1 MGSICQMLSISKKND
16 EREWED
22 RHSEGFST
30 PDRSHSLPESISSSG
45 RINLENLLT
54 SGDDKCSLIEG
65 MPSHAELLSQIEE
78 LKKNEEILSNEIR
91 SVVAKERKL
100 AKVNSALRDKAMNW
114 KTKEDRLEQEIWLLK
129 KMVVLHSNEKKLA
142 SASSLDGSE
151 HAGGMRQCH
160 SLSPMATPKV
170 PRSPPRTAG
179 YQSVRSNCA
188 YLRPN
193 NSGAILSS
201 QSAYSSMCSS
211 PRPNLRTDIGTGDVR
226 GDFAR
231 GREGDGSKEKGRE
244 VYIKSRLSLDLVDG
258 ERDGEDDEEDE
269 HQILD
274 SESEGARER
283 NKEREK
289 EWEKEKELL
298 HNIGR
303 ERDKLRLKT

>member
-1 MGSICQMLSISKKND
+1 MGSICQMLTISKKND

-30 PDRSHSLPESISSSG
+30 PDRSHSLPESIGSSG

-54 SGDDKCSLIEG
+54 SGDEKCTLTEG

-142 SASSLDGSE
+142 SASSLDGIE
-151 HAGGMRQCH
+151 HSGAMRQCH
-160 SLSPMATPKV
+160 SLSPMNTPKV

-193 NSGAILSS
+193 NSGTILSS

-211 PRPNLRTDIGTGDVR
+211 PRPCLRTDIGIGESV
-226 GDFAR
+226 GEFPR
-231 GREGDGSKEKGRE
+231 GRDGEKEKDRE
-244 VYIKSRLSLDLVDG
+244 VYIKSRLSLDLIDSERG
-258 ERDGEDDEEDE
+258 EEDDDDDN
-269 HQILD
+269 ILD
-274 SESEGARER
+274 SQDEGARER

-298 HNIGR
+298 RSIGR
-303 ERDKLRLKT
+303 ERDKLRPKT